1 MTPGKAFHKRAMGLV
16 KPSKVPYSYDLVPY
30 ESHSYPQSHPD
41 HLAALGSLF
50 GLDPPP
56 VNRCR
61 VLELGCASGGNLI
74 PLAYRSPEST
84 FVGLDLSI
92 KELEIGRKMIQ
103 DLSLKNITL
112 RHMDITDVHD
122 SFGRFDYIIAHGIYS
137 WVPDRVQDGIL
148 SICNRNLAPNGMTY
162 VSYNTYPGWH
172 MRGMIRHMMLY
183 HTSQFQEVN
192 EKIREARALIDFL
205 ANSMPGEKDHFAL
218 LLESELELIK
228 RSGDPYIFHEH
239 LEDKN
244 SPVYFHQFI
253 DRAEKHGL
261 QYLAEAEF
269 SSMLTSGF
277 PKEIGETLE
286 GISKDLIAAEQ
297 YMDFLRNRLFRQTI
311 LCHSELS
318 LERTLVADNLEGL
331 LIASRAAPPEG
342 DPIDLT
348 PGVKQTFRTET
359 GAWTKSD
366 FPVTKAALAVLR
378 SAWPKALTLG
388 TLMKDTEQLLQKNLP
403 AFNMDPVECKKA
415 LGEDILHCFAGN
427 VVELHTC
434 QADFVTAASE
444 KPMASPLAAYQADH
458 DLPIVNQRHE
468 SIQVDT
474 LSKEL
479 LKAMNGNRD
488 VEAVLRRLIEKGLAG
503 GFILEKNGAPVS
515 GEKNIR
521 QALKVAMAGLMQNL
535 ANMALLIK

>member
-1 MTPGKAFHKRAMGLV
+1 MGPV
-16 KPSKVPYSYDLVPY
+16 KSDNPPYSYDLVPY

-50 GLDPPP
+50 GLNPPP
-56 VNRCR
+56 VVRCR

-74 PLAYRSPEST
+74 PMAYRFPDST

-103 DLSLKNITL
+103 DLNLKNITL
-112 RHMDITDVHD
+112 NHLDITDVHD
-122 SFGRFDYIIAHGIYS
+122 SFGRFDYIIAHGVYS
-137 WVPDRVQDGIL
+137 WVPDSVQDRIL
-148 SICNRNLAPNGMTY
+148 SICNKNLTPNGMAY

-183 HTSQFQEVN
+183 HTSRFQDAE

-205 ANSMPGEKDHFAL
+205 ANSIPGEKDYFAML
-218 LLESELELIK
+218 LQNELKLIK
-228 RSGDPYIFHEH
+228 RSGDSYIFHEH
-239 LEDKN
+239 LEEKN
-244 SPVYFHQFI
+244 SPVYFHQFV

-277 PKEIGETLE
+277 PKEVGETLE

-311 LCHSELS
+311 LCHREIF
-318 LERTLVADNLEGL
+318 LERTLVADSLEGL
-331 LIASRAAPPEG
+331 LIASRAAAES
-342 DPIDLT
+342 DPVDLAA
-348 PGVKQTFRTET
+348 GVKQTFRTAT

-366 FPVTKAALAVLR
+366 FPITKAALAVLR
-378 SAWPKALTLG
+378 DAWPKAMTLD
-388 TLMKDTEQLLQKNLP
+388 TLMKRAEQLLGKDLP
-403 AFNMDPVECKKA
+403 AAPMDPVESKKA

-427 VVELHTC
+427 VAELHTC
-434 QADFVTAASE
+434 QADFVTTVSE

-458 DLPIVNQRHE
+458 ELPIVNQRHE
-468 SIQVDT
+468 SIQIDT

-479 LKAMNGNRD
+479 LKTMNGNRD
-488 VEAVLRRLIEKGLAG
+488 VEAVLGCLMRKGLAG
-503 GFILEKNGAPVS
+503 AFVLEKNGAPVS
-515 GEKNIR
+515 GERNIR
-521 QALKVAMAGLMQNL
+521 RALEGAIAGLMQNL
-535 ANMALLIK
+535 AHLALLIR

>member
-1 MTPGKAFHKRAMGLV
+1 MGSV
-16 KPSKVPYSYDLVPY
+16 KPQETPYSYDLVPY

-41 HLAALGSLF
+41 HLATLGSLF
-50 GLDPPP
+50 GLEPSP

-74 PLAYRSPEST
+74 PMAYRFPEST
-84 FVGLDLSI
+84 FVGFDLSVR
-92 KELEIGRKMIQ
+92 ELEIGRKMIQ
-103 DLSLKNITL
+103 DLGLKNIVL
-112 RHMDITDVHD
+112 NHLDIMDVHD
-122 SFGRFDYIIAHGIYS
+122 SLGRFDYIIAHGIYS
-137 WVPDRVQDGIL
+137 WVPDRVQDKIFA
-148 SICNRNLAPNGMTY
+148 ICNRNLSPLGMAY
-162 VSYNTYPGWH
+162 ISYNTYPGWH

-183 HTSQFQEVN
+183 HTSQFQDAN

-205 ANSMPGEKDHFAL
+205 ANSIPGEKDHFAL
-218 LLESELELIK
+218 LLENELGLIRRSED
-228 RSGDPYIFHEH
+228 SYIFHEH
-239 LEDKN
+239 LEEKN
-244 SPVYFHQFI
+244 APLYFHQFVE
-253 DRAEKHGL
+253 RAEKQGL

-277 PKEIGETLE
+277 PKEVGETLE

-331 LIASRAAPPEG
+331 LIASRAAPESKPV
-342 DPIDLT
+342 DLV

-378 SAWPKALTLG
+378 DAWPNAMTLD
-388 TLMKDTEQLLQKNLP
+388 TLMKGAEQLLQEKLP
-403 AFNMDPVECKKA
+403 TLKLNPAEGKES

-434 QADFVTAASE
+434 QADFVTAVSAN
-444 KPMASPLAAYQADH
+444 PMTSPLAAYQADH
-458 DLPIVNQRHE
+458 GLPIVNQRHE
-468 SIQVDT
+468 SIEVDP

-479 LKAMNGNRD
+479 LKAMNGTRD
-488 VEAVLRRLIEKGLAG
+488 MKTLLAYLTRKGFAG
-503 GFILEKNGAPVS
+503 AFTLKKKGMPVS
-515 GEKNIR
+515 GEENILH
-521 QALKVAMAGLMQNL
+521 ALEACLGGLVQNL
-535 ANMALLIK
+535 ANLSLLIR